1 MGCVRRTV
9 TLPVPRDRAWRS
21 ITEPGW
27 LADDRE
33 RTIEERIE
41 ERRLTWRWGDGGDE
55 SLVEL
60 TLDDDPE
67 GTRLT
72 VLEIR
77 TADLP
82 EVPAVVPAGMR
93 ALALA

>member
-1 MGCVRRTV
+1 MG
-9 TLPVPRDRAWRS
+9 
-21 ITEPGW
+21 G
-27 LADDRE
+27 RE
-33 RTIEERIE
+33 
-41 ERRLTWRWGDGGDE
+41 DE

-60 TLDDDPE
+60 TLDDDPA

>member
-1 MGCVRRTV
+1 MGCVCRTV

-33 RTIEERIE
+33 RTIEER
-41 ERRLTWRWGDGGDE
+41 RLRWRWGDGENE

-60 TLDDDPE
+60 TLDDDPA

>member
-1 MGCVRRTV
+1 MSCVRRTL
-9 TLPVPRDRAWRS
+9 TLPVPRDRAWRV
-21 ITEPGW
+21 ITEPDW

-33 RTIEERIE
+33 RVVEERVE
-41 ERRLTWRWGDGGDE
+41 ERRLAWRWGEGEDE

-77 TADLP
+77 TAELP
-82 EVPAVVPAGMR
+82 EAPAAVPAGMR